1 VTVCDYGGGPSV
13 LAGCW
18 AAPLSDPAARVGLP
32 LSGLSSSAPLVIN
45 LLPGEVHL
53 ERLASDLA
61 RAGRAPRWIRLAPYD
76 LDRPTLDDLAAA
88 IGNKAGGSAQT
99 ERPVVVESDDRQQAE
114 RFLSRLALAE
124 PPGLAQCV
132 VLHYVEVGKERRRA
146 AQVGRVTHPAGM
158 RHEAL
163 EHLTGSRL
171 ALYDSVLD
179 AGRRLRPGDLATII
193 EQSRDVDEL
202 TAHLAGRLLQD
213 IPLRTKMLL
222 GFAALLGYCH
232 PRFAS
237 LEPVLDSSGNFPWWT
252 ELTGEWRR
260 FEPVWR
266 GGVLAVCRSDSR
278 PQLPLLGRLV
288 GELAE
293 DGAASAAIEL
303 CLDAGSPGAASDLIA
318 GVGPDLLSAGRA
330 LSVRRW
336 LVRLPRISRRRHR
349 ALAAQARAAGAAARR
364 TERKA
369 RRKEPG
375 GTSRPPRP
383 AGTLSAARP
392 GRPSGVSG
400 PAQGPHLASISPLV
414 LQAHLLGPVDI
425 SIGGHRVEQ
434 WHGRKGALLLAYLLL
449 HRADRPVPRD
459 AIAATFWPDAPPEAS
474 RNRLHVTLHALRADL
489 QSAFPIPVVLFNH
502 GYKLNPELDVRVDT
516 EEFERAAARAKQA
529 ENDGDIEAALGAY
542 RHAAREYHGDLLSD
556 HPYDDWTLLPRE
568 HYRVK
573 MLDVL
578 GRAAQLAFD
587 DGRYPESVETG
598 QRLLA
603 LDFCREDLHRLL
615 MRAHSRLGRP
625 HLAMHQFEICS
636 RQLRRELDMAPA
648 EETIDLYDRIRA
660 RLPV

>member
-1 VTVCDYGGGPSV
+1 
-13 LAGCW
+13 
-18 AAPLSDPAARVGLP
+18 
-32 LSGLSSSAPLVIN
+32 LSSSAPLVID

-53 ERLASDLA
+53 ERLAGDLA
-61 RAGRAPRWIRLAPYD
+61 RPGRAPRWIRLAPYD

-88 IGNKAGGSAQT
+88 IGDKTGGSVRA
-99 ERPVVVESDDRQQAE
+99 ERPVVVESDDRRQAE

-124 PPGLAQCV
+124 PPGPAQCV
-132 VLHYVEVGKERRRA
+132 VLHYVEAGKERRRA
-146 AQVGRVTHPAGM
+146 APVGRVMHPAAVG
-158 RHEAL
+158 HEAL
-163 EHLTGSRL
+163 ERLTGSRL

-193 EQSRDVDEL
+193 EKSCDVDDL
-202 TAHLAGRLLQD
+202 TAQLASRVLQD
-213 IPLRTKMLL
+213 IPLRTKTLL

-237 LEPVLDSSGNFPWWT
+237 LEPVLGSCGHFPWWT

-266 GGVLAVCRSDSR
+266 GGVLAACRSDPR
-278 PQLPLLGRLV
+278 PQVPLLGRLV

-293 DGAASAAIEL
+293 DGAVSAAIEL
-303 CLDAGSPGAASDLIA
+303 CLDAGYPGTASDLIA
-318 GVGPDLLSAGRA
+318 GVGPDLISAGRA

-336 LVRLPRISRRRHR
+336 LARLPRTSRRRHR
-349 ALAAQARAAGAAARR
+349 ALAAQARAAGTAARR
-364 TERKA
+364 AERKA
-369 RRKEPG
+369 RRNEPG
-375 GTSRPPRP
+375 RTSRPPRH
-383 AGTLSAARP
+383 AGALSAARP
-392 GRPSGVSG
+392 GRPSGVTK

-414 LQAHLLGPVDI
+414 LCAHLLGPVDI
-425 SIGGHRVEQ
+425 SIGGQRVEQ

-459 AIAATFWPDAPPEAS
+459 AIAATFWPEAPPEAS

-489 QSAFPIPVVLFNH
+489 QSASPLPVVLFNH
-502 GYKLNPELDVRVDT
+502 GYKLNPDLDIRVDT

-542 RHAAREYHGDLLSD
+542 RHAAQEYHGDLLSD

-603 LDFCREDLHRLL
+603 LDFCWEDLHRLL

-625 HLAMHQFEICS
+625 HLAMHQFKICS

-648 EETIDLYDRIRA
+648 GETIDLYDRIRA

>member
-1 VTVCDYGGGPSV
+1 V

-369 RRKEPG
+369 RRNEPG

-383 AGTLSAARP
+383 AGALSAARP

-516 EEFERAAARAKQA
+516 EEFERATARAKRA

>member
-213 IPLRTKMLL
+213 IPLRTKILL

-318 GVGPDLLSAGRA
+318 GVGPELLSAGRA

>member
-1 VTVCDYGGGPSV
+1 
-13 LAGCW
+13 
-18 AAPLSDPAARVGLP
+18 
-32 LSGLSSSAPLVIN
+32 VIN

>member
-1 VTVCDYGGGPSV
+1 M

-18 AAPLSDPAARVGLP
+18 AAPLSDPAARVGVP
-32 LSGLSSSAPLVIN
+32 LSGLSSSSPLVIN

-61 RAGRAPRWIRLAPYD
+61 RPGRAPRWIRLAPYD

-88 IGNKAGGSAQT
+88 IGDETGGGAQT

-124 PPGLAQCV
+124 PPGPAQCV
-132 VLHYVEVGKERRRA
+132 VLHYVEVGKERTRA
-146 AQVGRVTHPAGM
+146 APAGRVMHPGTVC
-158 RHEAL
+158 HEAL
-163 EHLTGSRL
+163 ERLTGSRL
-171 ALYDSVLD
+171 AFHDSVLD
-179 AGRRLRPGDLATII
+179 AGRRLRPGDLATIV
-193 EQSRDVDEL
+193 EQSGDVDEL
-202 TAHLAGRLLQD
+202 TAQLAGRLLQD
-213 IPLRTKMLL
+213 IPLQTKTLL

-237 LEPVLDSSGNFPWWT
+237 LEPVLDSCGYFPWWT
-252 ELTGEWRR
+252 ELTGDWRR

-266 GGVLAVCRSDSR
+266 GGVLAACRSDPW
-278 PQLPLLGRLV
+278 PQVPLLGRLV

-293 DGAASAAIEL
+293 DGAVSAAIEL
-303 CLDAGSPGAASDLIA
+303 CLDAGYPGTASDLIA

-336 LVRLPRISRRRHR
+336 LARLPRISRRMHR
-349 ALAAQARAAGAAARR
+349 ALAAQARAADAAARR
-364 TERKA
+364 AERKA
-369 RRKEPG
+369 GRDEPG
-375 GTSRPPRP
+375 RTSRLPRA
-383 AGTLSAARP
+383 AGGLSAARP
-392 GRPSGVSG
+392 RPRSGVSE
-400 PAQGPHLASISPLV
+400 PAEGPHLASISPLV

-425 SIGGHRVEQ
+425 SIGGQRVEQ

-449 HRADRPVPRD
+449 HRTDRPIPRD
-459 AIAATFWPDAPPEAS
+459 AMAATFWPDAPPEAS
-474 RNRLHVTLHALRADL
+474 RNRLHVTMHALRADL
-489 QSAFPIPVVLFNH
+489 QSASPMPVVLFNH
-502 GYKLNPELDVRVDT
+502 GYKLNPELDVRIDT
-516 EEFERAAARAKQA
+516 EQFERAAARAKQA
-529 ENDGDIEAALGAY
+529 ENDGDIESALGGY

-578 GRAAQLAFD
+578 GCAARLAFD

-598 QRLLA
+598 QQLLA

-615 MRAHSRLGRP
+615 MRAHARLGRP
-625 HLAMHQFEICS
+625 HLAMRQFEICS

-648 EETIDLYDRIRA
+648 GETIDLYDRIRA
-660 RLPV
+660 RLPI

>member
-1 VTVCDYGGGPSV
+1 
-13 LAGCW
+13 
-18 AAPLSDPAARVGLP
+18 
-32 LSGLSSSAPLVIN
+32 VID
-45 LLPGEVHL
+45 LLPGEVHV

-61 RAGRAPRWIRLAPYD
+61 RPGRAPRWIRLAPYD
-76 LDRPTLDDLAAA
+76 LDRPALDDLAAA
-88 IGNKAGGSAQT
+88 IGDKTGRTAQT
-99 ERPVVVESDDRQQAE
+99 ARPVVVESNDRQQAE

-124 PPGLAQCV
+124 PPGPAQCV
-132 VLHYVEVGKERRRA
+132 VLHYVEVGQERRRA
-146 AQVGRVTHPAGM
+146 TPVGRVMHPAALGL
-158 RHEAL
+158 EAL
-163 EHLTGSRL
+163 ERLTGSRL

-202 TAHLAGRLLQD
+202 TAQLAGRVLQD
-213 IPLRTKMLL
+213 IPLRTKTLL

-237 LEPVLDSSGNFPWWT
+237 LEPVMDSCGYFPWWT

-266 GGVLAVCRSDSR
+266 DAVFAVCRSDLR
-278 PQLPLLGRLV
+278 PQVPLLGRLV

-293 DGAASAAIEL
+293 DGALSAAIEL
-303 CLDAGSPGAASDLIA
+303 CLDAGYPGTASDLMA
-318 GVGPDLLSAGRA
+318 GAGPDLLSAGRA

-336 LVRLPRISRRRHR
+336 LARLPRVSRRRHR

-364 TERKA
+364 AERKV
-369 RRKEPG
+369 RRNEPG
-375 GTSRPPRP
+375 RTSRPSRP
-383 AGTLSAARP
+383 ADALSAARP
-392 GRPSGVSG
+392 GGQSGVTE
-400 PAQGPHLASISPLV
+400 PAQGPHLAGTSPLI

-425 SIGGHRVEQ
+425 SIDGQQVEQ

-449 HRADRPVPRD
+449 HRANRPVPRD
-459 AIAATFWPDAPPEAS
+459 AMAATFWPDAPPEAS

-489 QSAFPIPVVLFNH
+489 QSASPIPVVLFNH
-502 GYKLNPELDVRVDT
+502 GYKLNPELDVRLDT
-516 EEFERAAARAKQA
+516 EEFEHAAARAKQA

-603 LDFCREDLHRLL
+603 LDYCREDLHRLL

-636 RQLRRELDMAPA
+636 RQLRRELNMAPA
-648 EETIDLYDRIRA
+648 GETIHLYDRIRA